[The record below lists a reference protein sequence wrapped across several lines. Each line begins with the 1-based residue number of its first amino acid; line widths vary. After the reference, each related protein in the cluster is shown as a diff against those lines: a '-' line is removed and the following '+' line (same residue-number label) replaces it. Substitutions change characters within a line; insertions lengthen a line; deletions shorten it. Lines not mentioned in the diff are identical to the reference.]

1 MHRSEQLSYP
11 TNDKE
16 RLYTFPLGYFI
27 PMSEINH
34 GGGGILRS
42 TPGNSSVFRSTGN
55 GWQAALQGEYRLPDV
70 NWFNELLAGLEHRCI
85 SPDDSENMHGWEE
98 KYLTLGYRS
107 RLDIRHGRWTH
118 LFSPVVLLH
127 RDVSDRILQSP
138 DPDNLDATWNRFGQI
153 RFASRHTADVSVGY
167 ELARDYTPD
176 GATLA
181 WQLAAGWTG
190 RRDELYSYPYTTA
203 QLTGIFHVEA
213 AFLRRFALPHKGR
226 LMFRPSVTLLTGSGT
241 EERLTR
247 EENDA
252 EVKMNSYRNY
262 ERVSSTFAAL
272 TATRLQAGL
281 QAEYRRP
288 LIYRADGGL
297 RLRAEVDQVI
307 RNKSDYQMYKT
318 GGGITFAFI
327 VWL

>member
-1 MHRSEQLSYP
+1 
-11 TNDKE
+11 
-16 RLYTFPLGYFI
+16 
-27 PMSEINH
+27 
-34 GGGGILRS
+34 
-42 TPGNSSVFRSTGN
+42 
-55 GWQAALQGEYRLPDV
+55 
-70 NWFNELLAGLEHRCI
+70 
-85 SPDDSENMHGWEE
+85 
-98 KYLTLGYRS
+98 
-107 RLDIRHGRWTH
+107 
-118 LFSPVVLLH
+118 
-127 RDVSDRILQSP
+127 
-138 DPDNLDATWNRFGQI
+138 
-153 RFASRHTADVSVGY
+153 
-167 ELARDYTPD
+167 
-176 GATLA
+176 
-181 WQLAAGWTG
+181 
-190 RRDELYSYPYTTA
+190 
-203 QLTGIFHVEA
+203 
-213 AFLRRFALPHKGR
+213 
-226 LMFRPSVTLLTGSGT
+226 MFRPSVTLLTGSGT

-297 RLRAEVDQVI
+297 RLRAEVEQVI